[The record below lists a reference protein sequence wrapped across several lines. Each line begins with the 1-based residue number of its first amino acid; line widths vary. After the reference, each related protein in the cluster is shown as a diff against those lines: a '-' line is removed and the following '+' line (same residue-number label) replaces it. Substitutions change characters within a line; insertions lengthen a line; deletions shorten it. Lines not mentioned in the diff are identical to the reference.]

1 MTSIFLAGFDL
12 STETRVAGVFMAVL
26 AVIAFISNPEGFYV
40 LPGAI
45 FPWTGLALTVLI
57 LGCFSWLQGR
67 SERKLEAETSK
78 IPA

>member
-1 MTSIFLAGFDL
+1 L
-12 STETRVAGVFMAVL
+12 STETRAAGVFMAVL
-26 AVIAFISNPEGFYV
+26 AAIAFISNPKGFYV

-45 FPWTGLALTVLI
+45 FPWTGLALTALV

-67 SERKLEAETSK
+67 SERKQEAETSV